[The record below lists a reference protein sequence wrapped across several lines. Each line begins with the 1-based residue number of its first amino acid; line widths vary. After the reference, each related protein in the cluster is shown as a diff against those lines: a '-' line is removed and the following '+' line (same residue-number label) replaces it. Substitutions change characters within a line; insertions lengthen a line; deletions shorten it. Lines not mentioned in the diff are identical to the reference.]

1 MNSLFY
7 PFIDPVTG
15 LPIIDPGIMSQL
27 DPNSQDKKKNIENEL
42 HNYEMFQK
50 QIFEFTKQGGKN
62 FLKSLQIYCMYC
74 L

>member
-27 DPNSQDKKKNIENEL
+27 DPNSKFPKEKSYKDLQS
-42 HNYEMFQK
+42 YEKFQK
-50 QIFEFTKQGGKN
+50 SIFDGNKQRGN
-62 FLKSLQIYCMYC
+62 LIIHMLRY
-74 L
+74 

>member
-27 DPNSQDKKKNIENEL
+27 DPNSQDRNKNNTDNEMQ
-42 HNYEMFQK
+42 NYEMFQK
-50 QIFEFTKQGGKN
+50 QIFEFTKTGGK
-62 FLKSLQIYCMYC
+62 
-74 L
+74 

>member
-27 DPNSQDKKKNIENEL
+27 DPNSQSKNKTMDNEIEN
-42 HNYEMFQK
+42 YEFFQK
-50 QIFEFTKQGGKN
+50 QIFEFSKKGGKYLLN
-62 FLKSLQIYCMYC
+62 TC
-74 L
+74 LICKV

>member
-27 DPNSQDKKKNIENEL
+27 DPNSQERNKSNDNEM

-50 QIFEFTKQGGKN
+50 QIFEFSKQGGK
-62 FLKSLQIYCMYC
+62 
-74 L
+74 

>member
-27 DPNSQDKKKNIENEL
+27 DPNSHERKKNMESEIQ
-42 HNYEMFQK
+42 NYESFQK
-50 QIFEFTKQGGKN
+50 TIFEFTKQGGK
-62 FLKSLQIYCMYC
+62 
-74 L
+74 